1 MSDATPAATA
11 ATAKGAKPK
20 GKSKLMLIV
29 VALVVVALG
38 VGGGVYAMRRP
49 STGTPAEKVTSRGL
63 VSFDPFV
70 VNLADPGGS
79 RFIRVTLSLV
89 VDDEKVASKIADT
102 PVSMK
107 EARSAILELLAEESA
122 NGLVTAE
129 GKQALKKAIID
140 RVSAIFTDAK
150 VTDVYFSEFV
160 VQF

>member
-1 MSDATPAATA
+1 MSDPTPAAETA
-11 ATAKGAKPK
+11 AAKGAAPK
-20 GKSKLMLIV
+20 GKSKLKLIII
-29 VALVVVALG
+29 ALAVVALG

-49 STGTPAEKVTSRGL
+49 SAPAASEKSTSRGL
-63 VSFDPFV
+63 VTFDPFV

-89 VDDEKVASKIADT
+89 VDDEKVASKITDT

-107 EARSAILELLAEESA
+107 EARSAILELLAEQNA
-122 NGLVTAE
+122 AGLVTAD
-129 GKQALKKAIID
+129 GKQALKKAIIEH
-140 RVSAIFTDAK
+140 VSAIFPDAK